1 MSEYDLPFWIAIPA
15 ALLLVVGGLLALTG
29 SMGLVRLTSFYQRI
43 HAPTM
48 GNTMGVSCVLIAS
61 IMLFSWTQSRPILHE
76 VLIVMLLFLTSPV
89 TAMLLMRAAVYR
101 QREAGEHDD
110 GRNKS

>member
-15 ALLLVVGGLLALTG
+15 SLLLVVGGLLALTG

-48 GNTMGVSCVLIAS
+48 GNTMGVSCVLVAS

-101 QREAGEHDD
+101 QRQVGEHDD